1 MPISLWSWVKL
12 WIGDFSCPSF
22 MEMTL
27 YTSKFGSYSRGCKS
41 QPILRPR
48 HIQRNTRVNIS
59 IVQVKLLFLT
69 ELIFKMYK
77 CLRGTLMNK
86 SFPVLLIITSYH
98 GPRLGPGLMPGG
110 TISHCCA
117 QSQKFHQAGRS
128 DSSLIRQNWLLS
140 GFPFSSQRELQFC

>member
-1 MPISLWSWVKL
+1 MPIILWSWVKL

-27 YTSKFGSYSRGCKS
+27 YTNKFVLYSRGCKS
-41 QPILRPR
+41 QPILQPR
-48 HIQRNTRVNIS
+48 HVQRNTWVNIS

-69 ELIFKMYK
+69 ELIFNKYK

-98 GPRLGPGLMPGG
+98 GPRLGTGLVPDG
-110 TISHCCA
+110 TTSHISPV
-117 QSQKFHQAGRS
+117 QSQKFHQVERS
-128 DSSLIRQNWLLS
+128 DSSLVRKKWLLS
-140 GFPFSSQRELQFC
+140 GFSFSS